1 MRLRA
6 LQDDDRLEEEM
17 ERNQFWLFFGFA
29 LLLGLAAAAYQHAQG
44 LSIDAPHLHSRL
56 EDDGPMYSGNDH
68 MHLGLGYDGNS
79 SFARV
84 AGFVSHLP
92 IQLGNGEKVEK
103 PVVKPAAKVDPKK
116 KKDDKKKKTAQAKV
130 APGLKGLP
138 GLNPNGDQAQTPTGN
153 DGSGAAAAAPTAA
166 GSQAAGAG
174 GADNGLPKTLAEW
187 QKYILTTPNTQHT
200 QFMIQMYQSSL
211 LTPDIYFQ
219 ILGMMIADTRDQ
231 MRTLGVLVAGSAP
244 SSNSFNTLLNEATS
258 TKEVSNIRAQA
269 QSYLRTYAQLVNT
282 KYLLS
287 VLSQNASAS
296 SVSVAL
302 NLLQIAVKPYI
313 AVAANAAATT
323 VKANAEAHAAMAAY
337 QMQQQIY
344 INEQNAQGQEPTYNQ
359 NGQMVN
365 TYNEASSD
373 PRMLAAAAASTPL
386 TATQVKLN
394 KYFLPFVSVTTT
406 LVKSGSTAAIRT
418 SATTVLA
425 MLNQVVTIP
434 TPTIAT
440 PASATLTS
448 N

>member
-1 MRLRA
+1 MHLRA
-6 LQDDDRLEEEM
+6 VREDDRLEEEM

-44 LSIDAPHLHSRL
+44 LAINAPYLHSRL
-56 EDDGPMYSGNDH
+56 EDEGPMYSGNDH

-84 AGFVSHLP
+84 AGFISHLP
-92 IQLGNGEKVEK
+92 IHLDNGEKIEK
-103 PVVKPAAKVDPKK
+103 PVVKAAVKIDPKK
-116 KKDDKKKKTAQAKV
+116 KKDDKKKKTAQAKI

-138 GLNPNGDQAQTPTGN
+138 GSNPNGDQIQALTGN
-153 DGSGAAAAAPTAA
+153 DGSGAAAPSA
-166 GSQAAGAG
+166 GGTQAAGAG

-211 LTPDIYFQ
+211 LTADIYFQ

-258 TKEVSNIRAQA
+258 IKEVSNVRAQA
-269 QSYLRTYAQLVNT
+269 QSYLRTYAQLVNI

-287 VLSQNASAS
+287 VFSQNASSS

-313 AVAANAAATT
+313 AVAANAAATN
-323 VKANAEAHAAMAAY
+323 VKASAETHAAMASY

-344 INEQNAQGQEPTYNQ
+344 INEQNAQGQEQVYNE
-359 NGQMVN
+359 NGQLVN

-373 PRMLAAAAASTPL
+373 PRMLAAASTSL
-386 TATQVKLN
+386 TPTQVKLN
-394 KYFLPFVSVTTT
+394 KYFLPFVSVTTI
-406 LVKSGSTAAIRT
+406 LVKQGSTAAIRT

-434 TPTIAT
+434 TPVLTT